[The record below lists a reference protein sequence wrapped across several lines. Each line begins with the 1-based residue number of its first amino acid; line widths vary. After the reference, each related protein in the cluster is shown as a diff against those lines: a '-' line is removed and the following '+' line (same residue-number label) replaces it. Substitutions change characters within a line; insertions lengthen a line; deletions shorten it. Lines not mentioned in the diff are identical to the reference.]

1 MKKQKTTSEAKKII
15 AKHGGII
22 RTCEALK
29 KGIHSRTLYALRD
42 SGEIVQISRGLY
54 RLSTLKPI
62 SNPDIVTV
70 ACRFPK
76 AVICLLSALSYHGL
90 TTEIPHRVYIA
101 LEKGAE
107 EPIIDYPPLSV
118 HRFSKKS
125 FEAGIDT
132 HDIDGVSVRIYSPE
146 KTLADCMK
154 FRDKIGIDI
163 FLEALKLYKSKY
175 NFKVNE
181 ILKYARICR
190 VENTIKPY
198 LEVLL

>member
-1 MKKQKTTSEAKKII
+1 MNKQKTVSEAKKII
-15 AKHGGII
+15 TKYGGII
-22 RTCEALK
+22 RTCDALK
-29 KGIHSRTLYALRD
+29 KGIHARTLYVLRD
-42 SGEIVQISRGLY
+42 SGEIIQISRGVY

-70 ACRFPK
+70 SCRFPK
-76 AVICLLSALSYHGL
+76 AVICLVSALSYHGL

-125 FEAGIDT
+125 FEAGIDV

-146 KTLADCMK
+146 KTVADCLK

-175 NFKVNE
+175 KFQVDE

-190 VENTIKPY
+190 VENTIRPY
-198 LEVLL
+198 LEASL

>member
-1 MKKQKTTSEAKKII
+1 MNEKNTISEAKKII
-15 AKHGGII
+15 VKHGGII
-22 RTCEALK
+22 RTCDALK
-29 KGIHSRTLYALRD
+29 KGIHPRTLYTLRD

-70 ACRFPK
+70 ACRSPK
-76 AVICLLSALSYHGL
+76 AVVCLVSALSYHGL
-90 TTEIPHRVYIA
+90 TTEIPHSVYIA

-107 EPIIDYPPLSV
+107 EPVIDYPPLSV

-125 FEAGIDT
+125 FEAGIDV
-132 HDIDGVSVRIYSPE
+132 HDIDGVSVNIYSPE
-146 KTLADCMK
+146 KTLADCLK

-163 FLEALKLYKSKY
+163 FLEALKLYKSKR
-175 NFKVNE
+175 NFQVNE

-190 VENTIKPY
+190 VEKTIKPY
-198 LEVLL
+198 IEVLL

>member
-1 MKKQKTTSEAKKII
+1 MIKKNVIREAKKII
-15 AKHGGII
+15 AQHGGMI
-22 RTCEALK
+22 RTSEALK
-29 KGIHSRTLYALRD
+29 KGIHPRTLYSLRD
-42 SGEIVQISRGLY
+42 TGEIEQISRGLY

-62 SNPDIVTV
+62 SNPDLVTV

-76 AVICLLSALSYHGL
+76 AVICLMSALSYHGL
-90 TTEIPHRVYIA
+90 TTEIPHSVYIA

-125 FEAGIDT
+125 FEGGIDVY
-132 HDIDGVSVRIYSPE
+132 DIDGVSVRIYSPE
-146 KTLADCMK
+146 KTLADCLK

-163 FLEALKLYKSKY
+163 FLDALKLYKSK
-175 NFKVNE
+175 NKFRVNE
-181 ILKYARICR
+181 VLKYARICR
-190 VENTIKPY
+190 VENVIKPY